1 MPKSLPQAVI
11 LASKHDL
18 IVSFQRN
25 DNIPFTHPLHF
36 LGLLLAQAQGGCT
49 TPMRTSATSTT
60 ELC

>member
-18 IVSFQRN
+18 IPLFQRN
-25 DNIPFTHPLHF
+25 DNIPYTHPLPF
-36 LGLLLAQAQGGCT
+36 LDLLLAQARGGCT
-49 TPMRTSATSTT
+49 TLMRISVTSTM